1 MCLSVNGG
9 CSSSWEHTLIILLG
23 FGEIYL
29 CVNQHKTRQDI
40 FRVCTKMNQS
50 WLLGC
55 HRAFVAHWKT
65 GKHSLH
71 MESIKGCN
79 YNIYWGDT
87 DPQIFYMVKR
97 PPPIYWCKIPKNTSY
112 TTTGS
117 HIKYAS
123 IQNNVF
129 LTKPNQLPLSELLVV
144 LPLLIYVMLLI
155 FHVERHLCSEIL
167 ILKFYFTIWC
177 LSLLP
182 SLSSLSSAF
191 ICLSGSNKST
201 CMLRFCG

>member
-1 MCLSVNGG
+1 MDARPHENTPWLFCWDLEPKKYTSVWISTKQEKTFSG
-9 CSSSWEHTLIILLG
+9 CAQKW
-23 FGEIYL
+23 
-29 CVNQHKTRQDI
+29 
-40 FRVCTKMNQS
+40 TKVGYWGATGHLWLTEKLENIAYIWNQS
-50 WLLGC
+50 K
-55 HRAFVAHWKT
+55 AV
-65 GKHSLH
+65 
-71 MESIKGCN
+71 II
-79 YNIYWGDT
+79 IYIGGDT

-97 PPPIYWCKIPKNTSY
+97 PPQIYWCKIPKNTSY

-177 LSLLP
+177 LSLLH